1 MPFEYAVALTGGI
14 ATGKSTT
21 TMLLSLYG
29 FRFIDADKIA
39 HSMLDIHSTKVA
51 QLFGDAFVVDGRV
64 DRVKLG
70 RLIFSDSFKRAELES
85 LLHPLIYDEIE
96 RLSIEQDRYKKP
108 YIIDIPLFFEGGRYP
123 IERSV
128 VIYTPKSKQLE
139 RLIARDGY
147 SQEEALKRIESQ
159 MDIEEK
165 RQRATFVIDNSGD
178 LKQLQRECDRA
189 KEQILSSFET
199 TQGDR

>member
-1 MPFEYAVALTGGI
+1 MAFEYAVALTGGI

-39 HSMLDIHSTKVA
+39 HSMLDMHSAKIA
-51 QLFGDAFVVDGRV
+51 QLFGDEFVSDGIV
-64 DRVKLG
+64 DRAKLG
-70 RLIFSDSFKRAELES
+70 SLIFSDSSKRVELES
-85 LLHPLIYDEIE
+85 LLHPLIYDEIQ
-96 RLSIEQDRYKKP
+96 RLSIEQDRYQKP

-128 VIYTPKSKQLE
+128 VIYTPKAKQLE

-147 SQEEALKRIESQ
+147 TQDEALKRIESQ
-159 MDIEEK
+159 MDIEQK

-178 LKQLQRECDRA
+178 LKQLQRECDRV
-189 KEQILSSFET
+189 KEEILSSF
-199 TQGDR
+199 